1 MSLTAL
7 PTSNGPSRAGGPA
20 PRQRLRGLRG
30 FGRDASGASAIE
42 FALIALPLFYML
54 FVILEIGIVFFANY
68 ELENAAGQGARML
81 RTGQAQNQKF
91 DAQTFK
97 AEVCKHITAPLD
109 CGKLKLDVRRF
120 TNFSNADLTQPLD
133 AKGDLKANFA
143 YDPGVGG
150 DVVVVRAFYPLD
162 LPSLLPL
169 DISMANMADGNRL
182 VVATVA
188 FRNEPFQM
196 TSTTQ

>member
-1 MSLTAL
+1 
-7 PTSNGPSRAGGPA
+7 
-20 PRQRLRGLRG
+20 
-30 FGRDASGASAIE
+30 
-42 FALIALPLFYML
+42 ML

-68 ELENAAGQGARML
+68 ELENAAAQGARML
-81 RTGQAQNQKF
+81 RTGQAQSQKF

-97 AEVCKHITAPLD
+97 TEVCKHLTAPLD

-120 TNFSNADLTQPLD
+120 TNFGSAALTQPLD
-133 AKGDLKANFA
+133 AKGNLKANFA

-162 LPSLLPL
+162 LPALLPI
-169 DISMANMADGNRL
+169 DISMSNMAEGNRL

-188 FRNEPFQM
+188 FRNEPFQA

>member
-1 MSLTAL
+1 M
-7 PTSNGPSRAGGPA
+7 
-20 PRQRLRGLRG
+20 
-30 FGRDASGASAIE
+30 E

-68 ELENAAGQGARML
+68 ELENAAAQGARML
-81 RTGQAQNQKF
+81 RTGQAQSQKF

-97 AEVCKHITAPLD
+97 AEVCKHLTAPIS
-109 CGKLKLDVRRF
+109 CGDLKLDVRRF

-133 AKGDLKANFA
+133 AKGNLKANFA

-169 DISMANMADGNRL
+169 DISMANMSGGNRL
-182 VVATVA
+182 IVATVA
-188 FRNEPFQM
+188 FRNEPFQA
-196 TSTTQ
+196 TSTAK

>member
-1 MSLTAL
+1 MRSL
-7 PTSNGPSRAGGPA
+7 
-20 PRQRLRGLRG
+20 RQ
-30 FGRDASGASAIE
+30 FGRDASGASAVE

-68 ELENAAGQGARML
+68 SLENAAAQGARML

-91 DAQTFK
+91 DAQMFK
-97 AEVCKHITAPLD
+97 TEVCKHITAPLD

-133 AKGDLKANFA
+133 GQGNLKANFA
-143 YDPGVGG
+143 YDPGAGG

-162 LPSLLPL
+162 LPSLMPL
-169 DISMANMADGNRL
+169 DISMADMKDGNRL

-188 FRNEPFQM
+188 FRNEPFEV
-196 TSTTQ
+196 TSTTTK

>member
-1 MSLTAL
+1 LY
-7 PTSNGPSRAGGPA
+7 GF
-20 PRQRLRGLRG
+20 RQ
-30 FGRDASGASAIE
+30 FGRDASGASAVE

-68 ELENAAGQGARML
+68 ELENAAAQGARML

-91 DAQTFK
+91 DAQMFK

-109 CGKLKLDVRRF
+109 CGKLKLDVRTF
-120 TNFSNADLTQPLD
+120 TNFSSADLTQPLD
-133 AKGDLKANFA
+133 AKGALKTNFG
-143 YDPGVGG
+143 YNPGVGG

-188 FRNEPFQM
+188 FRNEPFQV